1 MAATKSLC
9 PSTANVIIFTAEPL
23 NFAPSRGQK
32 GGKRT
37 RYYGVNK
44 KGQPSFNVMVVPLVR
59 VEGLEP
65 SRREAPDPK
74 SGASAIPPHSQVP
87 FYFTMLSSYW
97 SNKKYGII
105 FLYIS

>member
-1 MAATKSLC
+1 MIAKS
-9 PSTANVIIFTAEPL
+9 FMRQPL
-23 NFAPSRGQK
+23 L
-32 GGKRT
+32 
-37 RYYGVNK
+37 V
-44 KGQPSFNVMVVPLVR
+44 VR

-87 FYFTMLSSYW
+87 FYFTMISSYW

>member
-1 MAATKSLC
+1 MWSKC
-9 PSTANVIIFTAEPL
+9 
-23 NFAPSRGQK
+23 GQK
-32 GGKRT
+32 HQIFRGHKKR
-37 RYYGVNK
+37 
-44 KGQPSFNVMVVPLVR
+44 QPSFNVMVVPLVR

>member
-1 MAATKSLC
+1 MIAKS
-9 PSTANVIIFTAEPL
+9 FMRQPL
-23 NFAPSRGQK
+23 L
-32 GGKRT
+32 
-37 RYYGVNK
+37 V
-44 KGQPSFNVMVVPLVR
+44 VR

-97 SNKKYGII
+97 SNKKIWYHISIHIIKEACYVITKGIEI
-105 FLYIS
+105 

>member
-1 MAATKSLC
+1 MWLKC
-9 PSTANVIIFTAEPL
+9 
-23 NFAPSRGQK
+23 GQK
-32 GGKRT
+32 HQIFRGHKKR
-37 RYYGVNK
+37 
-44 KGQPSFNVMVVPLVR
+44 QPPLTAMVVSLVR

-87 FYFTMLSSYW
+87 FYSTMLPSYW